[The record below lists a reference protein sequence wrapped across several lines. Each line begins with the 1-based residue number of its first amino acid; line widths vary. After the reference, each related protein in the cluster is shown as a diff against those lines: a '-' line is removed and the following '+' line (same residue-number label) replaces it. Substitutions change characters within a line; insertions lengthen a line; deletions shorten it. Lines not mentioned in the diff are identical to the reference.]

1 MLQSSKVFCAEGAV
15 YVRNCSKPVDVL
27 FIDGFNQDGQ
37 ARQLCSVEFYA
48 HRYVKLG
55 KGGVLVVNML
65 YSAIKCAGYIARI
78 RDRFDSH
85 VIAIEAELFWN
96 RIVVAYTR
104 HSYFGPQDAVFIN
117 NH

>member
-1 MLQSSKVFCAEGAV
+1 M
-15 YVRNCSKPVDVL
+15 
-27 FIDGFNQDGQ
+27 
-37 ARQLCSVEFYA
+37 EFYA

-65 YSAIKCAGYIARI
+65 NSAIKCAGYIARI

-85 VIAIEAELFWN
+85 VIAIEAELFGDW
-96 RIVVAYTR
+96 IVVAYTG